1 MISYAQNFE
10 DIILS
15 RIFANE
21 TDGFYVDIGACH
33 PIHDSVTQHFY
44 LNGWQGINIEPQP
57 QLFAELQRE
66 RQRDINLN
74 VCVGSQPGQQ
84 TLYITADQGTS
95 TLDRTLADN
104 YQSSGRVTQK
114 IDVEVVSL
122 NDIWQQY
129 VGTRRVDFLKIDVEG
144 FEKEV
149 LVNADF
155 AIVTPSILLIEAVR
169 PESKE
174 PSHLDWEPLISQHY
188 RLFYFDGLNRFY
200 HRNNYPLE
208 LPHCST
214 PPNVFDQ
221 FKTYREHLLEQANQ
235 HLSLQVEADKFQ
247 IESFER
253 LLADK
258 DAALKEAAE
267 AYRELRHR
275 FDIQLVQLQQLAENK
290 D

>member
-15 RIFANE
+15 RIFVNE
-21 TDGFYVDIGACH
+21 KKGFYVDIGACH

-74 VCVGSQPGQQ
+74 VCVGSQAGRQ

-95 TLDRTLADN
+95 TLDSTLAGL
-104 YQSSGRVTQK
+104 YQSAGRVTQE

-122 NDIWQQY
+122 NDIWLQY
-129 VGTRRVDFLKIDVEG
+129 VGKRRVDFLKIDVEG

-149 LVNADF
+149 LVNTDF
-155 AIVTPSILLIEAVR
+155 AIVNPSILLIESVS
-169 PESKE
+169 PESQE
-174 PSHLDWEPLISQHY
+174 PAYLDWEPLIAQHY

-200 HRNNYPLE
+200 HRNDYPLD
-208 LPHCST
+208 LPRCST

-235 HLSLQVEADKFQ
+235 HLSLQVEADKLQ
-247 IESFER
+247 VESFSR

-267 AYRELRHR
+267 AYRELRR
-275 FDIQLVQLQQLAENK
+275 QFDIQLDELRKLAENK